1 MGNPVMHHRYAIIA
15 IGALA
20 LSAAAGAAN
29 QPEDVSVDLGWNTLQ
44 LHASQTLA
52 GSTPAQYSAKNLFD
66 ASPAKAWV
74 FHGEQTS
81 RESEQ
86 IANPAT
92 LTLTLAKPS
101 PLFAVALTPGYAKSA
116 ATQFQN
122 ASPKSVTIS
131 LYRAHEDKPFEMR
144 RFALSYH
151 AREYSLPQLQRD
163 LKTVAFTNQS
173 DDKITGKSDNALN
186 TAERLLLINA
196 GGTEVAKLE
205 LKISAIEPGAKFTDV
220 AISKLRLL
228 DRQAGQNSAEFR
240 LARFIARDL
249 EKAARQ
255 LAASPRCLVYTEQ
268 NAWPLLSDRACTGPA
283 AQLQQGQADQG
294 LDDVILARKD
304 AASRKYQV
312 PFAVAL
318 RDAQASG
325 AGGNRRLRLSPADVA
340 GNELI
345 LGKNAGGQLQ
355 ALSGLAL
362 TQAFLANRAD
372 GYGKAYL
379 QPQGSPYFFFAYA
392 RPQFT
397 PDKDGY
403 QLSIYG
409 PAGRQEAQW
418 ATK

>member
-1 MGNPVMHHRYAIIA
+1 MNHRYAFIA
-15 IGALA
+15 IGVLA
-20 LSAAAGAAN
+20 LSAARADAAN
-29 QPEDVSVDLGWNTLQ
+29 QAEDASVDLGWNTLQ

-52 GSTPAQYSAKNLFD
+52 GLTPGQYSVKNLFD
-66 ASPAKAWV
+66 PSPAKAWV
-74 FHGEQTS
+74 FHGEQTF
-81 RESEQ
+81 RYSEQ
-86 IANPAT
+86 ISNPAT

-101 PLFAVALTPGYAKSA
+101 SLFAVALTPGYAKSA

-122 ASPKSVTIS
+122 ASPKNVTIS
-131 LYRAHEDKPFEMR
+131 LYRPHEDKPFETR

-151 AREYSLPQLQRD
+151 AREYSLPQLQRE
-163 LKTVAFTNQS
+163 LKTVAFTNQT

-186 TAERLLLINA
+186 SAERLLLINA
-196 GGTEVAKLE
+196 GDAEIAKLE
-205 LKISAIEPGAKFTDV
+205 LKISTIEPGAKFTDV
-220 AISKLRLL
+220 AVSKLRLL
-228 DRQAGQNSAEFR
+228 DRQASQNSAELR

-249 EKAARQ
+249 DNAAKQ
-255 LAASPRCLVYTEQ
+255 LAATPRCLVYTEQ
-268 NAWPLLSDRACTGPA
+268 NAWPQLTNRACTGPA

-294 LDDVILARKD
+294 VDDIILTRKD
-304 AASRKYQV
+304 AASQQYQV

-318 RDAQASG
+318 RDAQTTGSG
-325 AGGNRRLRLSPADVA
+325 RNRQLRLSAADMA
-340 GNELI
+340 GSELI
-345 LGKNAGGQLQ
+345 LGKNANGQLQ

-372 GYGKAYL
+372 GFGKAYL
-379 QPQGSPYFFFAYA
+379 QPQDSPYFFFAYS

-418 ATK
+418 ATR